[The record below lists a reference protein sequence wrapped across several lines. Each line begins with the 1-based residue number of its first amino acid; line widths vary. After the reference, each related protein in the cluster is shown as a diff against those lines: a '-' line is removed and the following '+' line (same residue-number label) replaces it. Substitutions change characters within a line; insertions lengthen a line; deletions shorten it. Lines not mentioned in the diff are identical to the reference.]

1 MTTTQ
6 EFLQQI
12 ANDIN
17 EALTETIL
25 DWDIRGEIPN
35 EEIDETKNAIAI
47 FHLNN
52 QDEVIQ
58 GNKTLKLDVS
68 LTGQIIFGNLTKEE
82 VIEELKE
89 LEITVNNYFLDISYR
104 NVLDAVLLECN
115 VGLLEFGTDELYLN
129 FTLPLEMYVQF

>member
-1 MTTTQ
+1 M
-6 EFLQQI
+6 
-12 ANDIN
+12 
-17 EALTETIL
+17 L

-58 GNKTLKLDVS
+58 GNKTLKLDVA

-89 LEITVNNYFLDISYR
+89 LEITVNNYFSDISYR

-129 FTLPLEMYVQF
+129 FTIPLEMYVQF